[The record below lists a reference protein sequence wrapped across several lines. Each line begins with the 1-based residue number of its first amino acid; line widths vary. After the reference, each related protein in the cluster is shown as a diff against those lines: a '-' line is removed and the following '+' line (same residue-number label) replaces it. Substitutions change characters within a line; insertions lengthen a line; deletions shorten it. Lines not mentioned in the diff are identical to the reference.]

1 MMRQMLSWVI
11 VPEAGI
17 ATIEAASGE
26 AMHGAVAPHPD
37 DLEFVVECVCAHKS
51 TSPTLYEAIRR
62 HGRHLAADGEPL
74 HTRAL
79 IHGSGHVVCLC
90 GLHFGTDD
98 QYEAHLAERAPL
110 VRVLGFVYMARF
122 VECECGA
129 VSEGETIG
137 EVIAAHG
144 DHLATDHG
152 GPRHAQALVGCAGRG
167 YCLCGFYHH
176 TTQQMSE
183 HLADVG

>member
-11 VPEAGI
+11 VPAAGI

-110 VRVLGFVYMARF
+110 VRVLGFV
-122 VECECGA
+122 VH
-129 VSEGETIG
+129 EGHE
-137 EVIAAHG
+137 
-144 DHLATDHG
+144 
-152 GPRHAQALVGCAGRG
+152 
-167 YCLCGFYHH
+167 
-176 TTQQMSE
+176 
-183 HLADVG
+183 

>member
-11 VPEAGI
+11 VPAAGI

-37 DLEFVVECVCAHKS
+37 DLELAAQGITQAALADRLGV

-110 VRVLGFVYMARF
+110 VRVLGV
-122 VECECGA
+122 V
-129 VSEGETIG
+129 V
-137 EVIAAHG
+137 H
-144 DHLATDHG
+144 D
-152 GPRHAQALVGCAGRG
+152 
-167 YCLCGFYHH
+167 HH
-176 TTQQMSE
+176 TTQRMSE